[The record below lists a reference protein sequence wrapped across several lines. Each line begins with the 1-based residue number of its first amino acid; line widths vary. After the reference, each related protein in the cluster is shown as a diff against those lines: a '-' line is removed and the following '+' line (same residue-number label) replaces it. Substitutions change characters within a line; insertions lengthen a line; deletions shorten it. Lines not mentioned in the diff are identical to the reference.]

1 MDQHFTHRFRVRYAE
16 VDPQAVVFNS
26 RYLEYADIL
35 VSEFFRDRRGAGLP
49 DGMEFHI
56 RRAEVDYLR
65 PIRSEELV
73 EGRLAVERI
82 GNSSMAMRIALHGV
96 PDGAGAG
103 AGAGGSGPD
112 DLRAEIL
119 LVQVHV
125 DLATGRPLAIPDSLR
140 RAFGFPVGEPAH
152 G

>member
-1 MDQHFTHRFRVRYAE
+1 MDRSFTHRFRVRYAE

-35 VSEFFRDRRGAGLP
+35 VSEFFRDRRAHGLPAGL
-49 DGMEFHI
+49 EFHI
-56 RRAEVDYLR
+56 RRAEVDYIR
-65 PIRSEELV
+65 PIRCEELL
-73 EGRLAVERI
+73 EGRLNVERI
-82 GNSSMAMRIALHGV
+82 GTTSMAMRIALHGV
-96 PDGAGAG
+96 GEGGADPDA
-103 AGAGGSGPD
+103 D

-125 DLATGRPLAIPDSLR
+125 DLATGRPLRIPDSLR
-140 RAFGFPVGEPAH
+140 EAFGFPVGEPVD

>member
-1 MDQHFTHRFRVRYAE
+1 MDQQFTHRFRVRYAE

-35 VSEFFRDRRGAGLP
+35 VSEFFRERRAAGLP
-49 DGMEFHI
+49 DGLEFHI

-65 PIRSEELV
+65 PIRSDELV

-82 GNSSMAMRIALHGV
+82 GTTSMAMRIALHGV
-96 PDGAGAG
+96 NEATDAAE
-103 AGAGGSGPD
+103 
-112 DLRAEIL
+112 DLRAEIV

-140 RAFGFPVGEPAH
+140 AAFGFPVAEVVH

>member
-1 MDQHFTHRFRVRYAE
+1 MDKLFSHRFRVRYAE

-35 VSEFFRDRRGAGLP
+35 VSEFFRDRRAHGLPAGL
-49 DGMEFHI
+49 EFHI
-56 RRAEVDYLR
+56 RRAEVDYIR
-65 PIRSEELV
+65 PIRSEELL

-96 PDGAGAG
+96 GKGGADPGA
-103 AGAGGSGPD
+103 D

-125 DLATGRPLAIPDSLR
+125 DLATGRPLRIPDSLR
-140 RAFGFPVGEPAH
+140 EAFGFPLGEPVD

>member
-35 VSEFFRDRRGAGLP
+35 VSEYFRDRRAHGLP

-73 EGRLAVERI
+73 EGRLSVERI
-82 GNSSMAMRIALHGV
+82 GTTSMAMRIALHGV
-96 PDGAGAG
+96 PEGAE
-103 AGAGGSGPD
+103 GSVPD

-140 RAFGFPVGEPAH
+140 AAFGFPLAEAAH
-152 G
+152 A

>member
-35 VSEFFRDRRGAGLP
+35 VSEYFRDRRAHGLP
-49 DGMEFHI
+49 GEMEFHV

-65 PIRSEELV
+65 PIRSDELV
-73 EGRLAVERI
+73 EGRLSVERI
-82 GNSSMAMRIALHGV
+82 GNTSMAMRIALHGV
-96 PDGAGAG
+96 ADQGEGAA
-103 AGAGGSGPD
+103 PD

-125 DLATGRPLAIPDSLR
+125 DLATGRPLAIPDPLR
-140 RAFGFPVGEPAH
+140 AAFGFPVGEPAH

>member
-35 VSEFFRDRRGAGLP
+35 VSEFFRDRRAHGLP
-49 DGMEFHI
+49 GDLEFHI
-56 RRAEVDYLR
+56 RRAEVDYIR

-73 EGRLAVERI
+73 EGRLSVERI
-82 GNSSMAMRIALHGV
+82 GNTSMAMRIALHGV
-96 PDGAGAG
+96 DGDAEDSVA
-103 AGAGGSGPD
+103 D
-112 DLRAEIL
+112 DLRAEIV

-125 DLATGRPLAIPDSLR
+125 DLATGRPQTIPDSLR
-140 RAFGFPVGEPAH
+140 EAFGFSVGAAVH